1 MSTIFLVQVLLSGI
15 LSGWILFQTAFVAPT
30 VFTKLPEE
38 GRAVFLRAIFPKLF
52 TATAGAGGV
61 FLLLTFLDSP
71 ESYVAY
77 GVGAWTVLSGV
88 LCNAIVPA
96 TNRARDAGDSQTF
109 ARLHKVSVL
118 VTMATL
124 LSHLGWLFFVV

>member
-1 MSTIFLVQVLLSGI
+1 MTTIFLVQILLSGV

-38 GRAVFLRAIFPKLF
+38 ARALFLRAIFPKLF
-52 TATAGAGGV
+52 KATAAAGGV
-61 FLLLTFLDSP
+61 FVLLTFVDAP
-71 ESYVAY
+71 QSYVAY
-77 GVGAWTVLSGV
+77 GVGAWTILSGV
-88 LCNAIVPA
+88 LCNALVPA
-96 TNRARDAGDSQTF
+96 TNRARDEGDSQTF

-124 LSHLGWLFFVV
+124 LLHLGWLFLVT